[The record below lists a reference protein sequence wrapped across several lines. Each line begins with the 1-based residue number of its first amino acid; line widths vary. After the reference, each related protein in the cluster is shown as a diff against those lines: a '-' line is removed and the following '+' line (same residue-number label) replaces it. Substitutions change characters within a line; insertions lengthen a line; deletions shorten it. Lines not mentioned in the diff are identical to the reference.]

1 MISGKRW
8 LRSLVVVPLLLSLVQ
23 ATFAQQRPTIEERLI
38 RLEEGQ
44 RSLERRIDD
53 LNQRIGDVNRSLG
66 QRIDD
71 LRADIN
77 RRFDDFQFWLQF
89 ILGALVLI
97 IGGLIAQWLMMWQR
111 LIRVDTALTHHL
123 ADAEKDQLLAFQR
136 EEIRLLKERLDRLEG
151 AR

>member
-1 MISGKRW
+1 MTSGKRW
-8 LRSLVVVPLLLSLVQ
+8 LLGLVVVPFLLSLVQ
-23 ATFAQQRPTIEERLI
+23 AAFAQQRPTIEERLI

-53 LNQRIGDVNRSLG
+53 LHR
-66 QRIDD
+66 RIDD

-77 RRFDDFQFWLQF
+77 RRFDDFRFWLQF

-97 IGGLIAQWLMMWQR
+97 MGGLIAQWLMMWRR
-111 LIRVDTALTHHL
+111 LIRVDTALTHHM
-123 ADAEKDQLLAFQR
+123 ADSEKDQLLAFQR